1 MRSPRRFG
9 AFEQLEDRSLP
20 SSFGVAWADPG
31 HMTLSF
37 VPDGTA
43 TPTGP
48 SSLFASL
55 TAAGTTTAWEREI
68 LRAFQTWAVNANIN
82 IGLVADGGQALGTVG
97 AVQGDARF
105 GDIRIAAAPISAD
118 EAAAASPFSWTGTTF
133 AGDVTFSNAVPYRIG
148 NVASAYDIFSVA
160 LHEAGHTLGLD
171 HSTAPGSATNATYA
185 YHAQLTASDIAAL
198 RALYGARLPDE
209 FDLLGPNDTR
219 ATASAMVK
227 DATVGA
233 YVADGDL
240 TTLGDVDGYKFK
252 AGALTTIT
260 LQAKGLSLLQ
270 ARVSVYDST
279 GKLVASAAAQDS
291 FNNDITLNLA
301 LANGATYFIKV
312 ESATSDVFGIGSYR
326 LTADPNNKAAKPLR
340 TPPVLDAHTND
351 TLATA
356 LNLTTDK
363 RLAIVGTGQ
372 FDVQYRGSIED
383 ATDSD
388 FYKIYSPATASGTAT
403 LNVVVWSTDGALN
416 PRVRVFD
423 ARGNA
428 IAFQVLANSAGIMSI
443 AIPNA
448 PADAKYIV
456 QISARSPGG
465 ANNTGGYYFGADFN
479 QSMTAAAQE
488 IGGGALSSSATTS
501 TATLVVT
508 DGGIFQFALFS
519 EALAAGAGGAKLTA
533 TDATGKVIFVLDAES
548 GQPAVTAVQYLA
560 AGAYTFKYVY
570 HSVTGKT
577 VAPIR
582 YHLALLE
589 LTEGIGTYAPPLI
602 APPPPPA
609 PTYSPTIYIAPSL
622 PAPMGLWYFF

>member
-351 TLATA
+351 TLA
-356 LNLTTDK
+356 
-363 RLAIVGTGQ
+363 
-372 FDVQYRGSIED
+372 
-383 ATDSD
+383 
-388 FYKIYSPATASGTAT
+388 
-403 LNVVVWSTDGALN
+403 
-416 PRVRVFD
+416 
-423 ARGNA
+423 
-428 IAFQVLANSAGIMSI
+428 
-443 AIPNA
+443 
-448 PADAKYIV
+448 
-456 QISARSPGG
+456 
-465 ANNTGGYYFGADFN
+465 
-479 QSMTAAAQE
+479 
-488 IGGGALSSSATTS
+488 
-501 TATLVVT
+501 
-508 DGGIFQFALFS
+508 
-519 EALAAGAGGAKLTA
+519 
-533 TDATGKVIFVLDAES
+533 
-548 GQPAVTAVQYLA
+548 
-560 AGAYTFKYVY
+560 
-570 HSVTGKT
+570 
-577 VAPIR
+577 
-582 YHLALLE
+582 
-589 LTEGIGTYAPPLI
+589 
-602 APPPPPA
+602 
-609 PTYSPTIYIAPSL
+609 
-622 PAPMGLWYFF
+622 